1 MTSRFHGKV
10 ALITGGAGGIGRA
23 TAARLA
29 SEGASVALAD
39 VSTARLAES
48 AAAVERAGGRALV
61 IETDVT
67 KSAAVER
74 AVAET
79 VARFGRVDAFFN
91 NAGILGET
99 AHIADYSEEM
109 FDRVIAINIKGVW
122 LGLKHVGRQMREQ
135 GGGAIVNTASIA
147 AMRGTP
153 GLSAYTASKH
163 AVAGLTRTAAMELS
177 RYGIRV
183 NAICPGPI
191 ETPMT
196 EEMHARLNARDAAA
210 AKEKMA
216 ATIPL
221 RRYGVPDEVAAL
233 VAFLLSAEAS
243 YVNGGLYTVDG
254 AAMA

>member
-1 MTSRFHGKV
+1 
-10 ALITGGAGGIGRA
+10 
-23 TAARLA
+23 
-29 SEGASVALAD
+29 
-39 VSTARLAES
+39 
-48 AAAVERAGGRALV
+48 
-61 IETDVT
+61 
-67 KSAAVER
+67 
-74 AVAET
+74 
-79 VARFGRVDAFFN
+79 
-91 NAGILGET
+91 
-99 AHIADYSEEM
+99 
-109 FDRVIAINIKGVW
+109 
-122 LGLKHVGRQMREQ
+122 
-135 GGGAIVNTASIA
+135 
-147 AMRGTP
+147 
-153 GLSAYTASKH
+153 
-163 AVAGLTRTAAMELS
+163 MELS

-210 AKEKMA
+210 AKQKMA